1 MIVATACQNNG
12 KQSDTA
18 SPEGATAMSSDE
30 SKPEGV
36 APFTIQVGSKW
47 QNGGEWYEVEK
58 SEDGNGFVFRGGST
72 HEGGFFINMKPIADD
87 KYEAQRPD
95 WEGTFTAESKT
106 VDGTPCIIIRDQ
118 EKKVKSVMIENK
130 KDDVGLREYICKV
143 LARRLAGNYTDS
155 KGERWVLTADQKYQ
169 AGSQKGQYKFEEE
182 FDTPVM
188 TITMENGRHW
198 MLKVN
203 DGDIEMIPAS
213 SDENGEVWEEV
224 PEEHIYLTL
233 LPEETKK
240 WRYPWTSTQVLTV
253 GDVAGYSKDELRIIR
268 NEIWA
273 RHGYNFQSDDLKKRF
288 SAVTSYKPVANNDD
302 VKLTATE
309 SLNVE
314 VIKYAESLPDEE
326 N

>member
-1 MIVATACQNNG
+1 M
-12 KQSDTA
+12 
-18 SPEGATAMSSDE
+18 
-30 SKPEGV
+30 
-36 APFTIQVGSKW
+36 
-47 QNGGEWYEVEK
+47 
-58 SEDGNGFVFRGGST
+58 
-72 HEGGFFINMKPIADD
+72 
-87 KYEAQRPD
+87 
-95 WEGTFTAESKT
+95 
-106 VDGTPCIIIRDQ
+106 
-118 EKKVKSVMIENK
+118 KSVMIENK

-253 GDVAGYSKDELRIIR
+253 GDVAGYSKDDYSGSQQGRHCPYLPEHPSVPEPERDRQRQSRNVRVHFSGR
-268 NEIWA
+268 NEKPCRQDERIQGRQHEDRRQIHEPRRPQA
-273 RHGYNFQSDDLKKRF
+273 VQSQRKGY
-288 SAVTSYKPVANNDD
+288 
-302 VKLTATE
+302 
-309 SLNVE
+309 
-314 VIKYAESLPDEE
+314 
-326 N
+326 